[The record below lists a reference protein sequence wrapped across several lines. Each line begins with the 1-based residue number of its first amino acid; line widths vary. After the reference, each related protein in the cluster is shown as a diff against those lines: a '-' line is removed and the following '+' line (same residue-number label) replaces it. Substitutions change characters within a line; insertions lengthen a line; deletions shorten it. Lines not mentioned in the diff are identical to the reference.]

1 MGSRVTSIRL
11 SVEELNKFKEIAKNK
26 GLDFNTLVREA
37 LTSYTGVLERP
48 QLPQNIEKLLGEF
61 QERVNEY
68 IGKIK
73 QFCEEHAKIV
83 TENHEKER
91 DKYNYWRDMCLHRHR
106 RITYN
111 TLKIYAE
118 KHIISKVN
126 AEDKN
131 ELEKR
136 IREII
141 DKAVNDI
148 YPSQYPPL
156 YQ

>member
-1 MGSRVTSIRL
+1 VTSIRL